1 MKTLF
6 NYIVCATALSVG
18 VILSL
23 GGGFSCVCS
32 LVWWF
37 ALYLHGKRFPNVW
50 RAFYVANLK
59 ILARFDCL
67 LFACAHVCNIN

>member
-1 MKTLF
+1 MKNIIYCLF
-6 NYIVCATALSVG
+6 CSLALFVG

-23 GGGFSCVCS
+23 GGGFSCACS

-37 ALYLHGKRFPNVW
+37 ALYQHGKRFPNVW
-50 RAFYVANLK
+50 RRFYVANLK

-67 LFACAHVCNIN
+67 

>member
-1 MKTLF
+1 MK
-6 NYIVCATALSVG
+6 NIVYCSFCSLALAVG

-23 GGGFSCVCS
+23 GGGFSCACG
-32 LVWWF
+32 LVWWL
-37 ALYLHGKRFPNVW
+37 ALYIHGKRFPNVW

-67 LFACAHVCNIN
+67 

>member
-1 MKTLF
+1 MKNIIYCSFCLL
-6 NYIVCATALSVG
+6 ALAVG

-50 RAFYVANLK
+50 RRFYVANLK
-59 ILARFDCL
+59 ILARFDC
-67 LFACAHVCNIN
+67 I

>member
-1 MKTLF
+1 MKNIIYYLF
-6 NYIVCATALSVG
+6 CSLALLAG
-18 VILSL
+18 VVLTF
-23 GGGFSCVCS
+23 GGGFYCVYA

-50 RAFYVANLK
+50 RAFYVANLR

-67 LFACAHVCNIN
+67 

>member
-1 MKTLF
+1 MKNIIYCSFCWL
-6 NYIVCATALSVG
+6 ALAVG

-67 LFACAHVCNIN
+67 

>member
-1 MKTLF
+1 MKNIIYCSFCSLALF
-6 NYIVCATALSVG
+6 VG

-23 GGGFSCVCS
+23 GGGLFCVCAV
-32 LVWWF
+32 VWWF

-50 RAFYVANLK
+50 KAFYRANMR

-67 LFACAHVCNIN
+67 